1 MNRLS
6 SYSMTSRHLLY
17 LFRRAPHGT
26 LYGWE
31 MLQSVLV
38 GAAFEQQVS
47 LAFVEDGV
55 YQLVRGSDTR
65 ATGTKNF
72 MPVYQVLADYGV
84 DQLYIDQAALA
95 TRGLSRHHL
104 WPVTDEETGRDLLTC
119 CNTQQ
124 LQAVLTA
131 ADVVFS

>member
-1 MNRLS
+1 MNRLLS
-6 SYSMTSRHLLY
+6 RRMSSRHLLY

-55 YQLVRGSDTR
+55 YQLVRGSDTS
-65 ATGTKNF
+65 ATGSKNF

-84 DQLYIDQAALA
+84 DQVYVDQAALA
-95 TRGLSRHHL
+95 TRGRNRQSL
-104 WPVTDEETGRDLLTC
+104 WQVTDEETGRDLLTLC
-119 CNTQQ
+119 DTEQ
-124 LQAVLTA
+124 LQTLLAT

>member
-1 MNRLS
+1 MAPK
-6 SYSMTSRHLLY
+6 HLLY

-31 MLQSVLV
+31 LLQSVLI
-38 GAAFEQQVS
+38 GAAFEQRIS

-55 YQLVRGSDTR
+55 YQLVQGSDTR

-72 MPVYQVLADYGV
+72 MPAYQVLADYGV
-84 DQLYIDQAALA
+84 DHLYVDQAALA
-95 TRGLSRHHL
+95 ARGLNRHRL
-104 WPVTDEETGRDLLTC
+104 WQITDEETGRDLLTC
-119 CNTQQ
+119 CDTRQ
-124 LQAVLTA
+124 LQAILAA

>member
-1 MNRLS
+1 
-6 SYSMTSRHLLY
+6 MTARHLLY

-38 GAAFEQQVS
+38 AAAFEQQVS
-47 LAFVEDGV
+47 LVFVEDGV
-55 YQLVRGSDTR
+55 YQLVQGSDTH
-65 ATGTKNF
+65 ATGSKNF

-84 DQLYIDQAALA
+84 DQLYVDQAALA
-95 TRGLSRHHL
+95 ARGLDRHRL
-104 WPVTDEETGRDLLTC
+104 WPVTDEDTGHDLLRLCDTP
-119 CNTQQ
+119 Q
-124 LQAVLTA
+124 LQAVLSA